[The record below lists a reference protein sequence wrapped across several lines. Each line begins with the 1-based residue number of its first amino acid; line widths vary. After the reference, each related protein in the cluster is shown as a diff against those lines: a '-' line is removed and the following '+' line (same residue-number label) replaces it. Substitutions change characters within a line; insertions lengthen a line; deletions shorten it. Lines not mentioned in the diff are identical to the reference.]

1 MLRRAHVIFES
12 YEIGGVTE
20 DEAFLSADRIKDLVG
35 ELVVSSVLDRKLQTF
50 HQYIITN
57 KITHR

>member
-20 DEAFLSADRIKDLVG
+20 DEAFLSADRIEDLVL
-35 ELVVSSVLDRKLQTF
+35 ELVVSGILDRKLQKF